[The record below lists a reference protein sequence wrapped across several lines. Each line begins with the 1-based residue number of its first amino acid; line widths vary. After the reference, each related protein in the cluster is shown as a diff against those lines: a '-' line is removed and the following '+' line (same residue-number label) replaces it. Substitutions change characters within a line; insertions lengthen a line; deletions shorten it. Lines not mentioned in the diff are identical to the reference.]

1 MLYRISNMDKVES
14 NFKLIFLILKVWN
27 ISVFFLKI
35 RLFWKDHKTSNV
47 MIFPR
52 HKCYYSIEEIWKIH
66 PYINIRSLMESPHN
80 SVRICVNKVYNN
92 FGFILFNKTFPSF
105 NLETLMRKCVS
116 FHSREKT
123 PSDVNSW
130 PGGEEKYKRT
140 HWDTGSKCYL
150 PYCLCSV
157 KLFIAC
163 H

>member
-1 MLYRISNMDKVES
+1 MLYRISNKDKVKRHLK
-14 NFKLIFLILKVWN
+14 FDFFVLIVWN
-27 ISVFFLKI
+27 ISVLFLKI
-35 RLFWKDHKTSNV
+35 TLFWKDYKTSNV
-47 MIFPR
+47 MITNVIIVLKKFE
-52 HKCYYSIEEIWKIH
+52 KY
-66 PYINIRSLMESPHN
+66 
-80 SVRICVNKVYNN
+80 KVYNN
-92 FGFILFNKTFPSF
+92 FAFILFNKTFSSF
-105 NLETLMRKCVS
+105 NLKTLMRSCVH